1 MSAYLLSAGAKARHK
16 LRWISYLDEDIFRNI
31 KIEKDRERY
40 SGEKKK
46 DIYYCIM
53 SGGNINYIQN

>member
-1 MSAYLLSAGAKARHK
+1 